1 MNIRNSLI
9 NILRNRTRSV
19 LTMSGIAI
27 GVLSV
32 VLISAVGTIG
42 TTQVNSTLLTMG
54 VDTLLVSASTKT
66 VAVTITD
73 ESLDTVRRAD
83 GVTDA
88 MPLMAAVSEATM
100 IGRRLDCYIW
110 GVDRSADKLISL
122 TAKHGRLINSSD
134 TSSQNKVCVIDEAF
148 ALSTYGRSN
157 VTGKSIR
164 LFLGGKYHDFEII
177 GIANTGLSGLQGALS
192 NIMPGFMYIPITT
205 MQKLCGRST
214 YDRIAVKIDSANEND
229 TQVVENVKA
238 ALNKAGGYT
247 DGFVINNLLSQKSQ
261 LDDILS
267 IVTTSLSL
275 VAGISLVV
283 SGISVMTTMMM
294 SVGERTH
301 EIGIKKSIGAKNSDI
316 CLEFMTESILLTL
329 MGGGAGMLGGIAITA
344 AGCIILNVPFAVN
357 WSTLLISAAAA
368 AVIGAAFGAYPA
380 YKAAT
385 MKPVDALRM

>member
-229 TQVVENVKA
+229 TQVVENVKS

-301 EIGIKKSIGAKNSDI
+301 EIGIKKSYHKKNKRNI
-316 CLEFMTESILLTL
+316 QTT
-329 MGGGAGMLGGIAITA
+329 
-344 AGCIILNVPFAVN
+344 II
-357 WSTLLISAAAA
+357 
-368 AVIGAAFGAYPA
+368 
-380 YKAAT
+380 
-385 MKPVDALRM
+385 

>member
-229 TQVVENVKA
+229 TQVVENVKS

-357 WSTLLISAAAA
+357 WSSLLISAAAA

>member
-157 VTGKSIR
+157 ITGKSIR

-329 MGGGAGMLGGIAITA
+329 MGGCAGMLGGIAITA

-357 WSTLLISAAAA
+357 WSSLLISAAAA